1 MTHKR
6 IKMIESVLG
15 SPDGIHSLKYERG
28 EIYDVPEHLAAIFAK
43 RKLAQVATETLVVD
57 FPDDDQG
64 GGTEKVAAAADSG
77 TEDAEQPEVAR
88 VDDGPAEGAAVE
100 VLQITDATDS
110 GDDAKP
116 KKKPRKTRKFSAEQQ
131 E

>member
-43 RKLAQVATETLVVD
+43 RNLAQVATETLVVD
-57 FPDDDQG
+57 FPDDEQG
-64 GGTEKVAAAADSG
+64 GGVDETAAAPAQD
-77 TEDAEQPEVAR
+77 EQEAAR
-88 VDDGPAEGAAVE
+88 VDDAAPKGAITEAVQVTVTAEAEKPVE
-100 VLQITDATDS
+100 PE
-110 GDDAKP
+110 KP
-116 KKKPRKTRKFSAEQQ
+116 KTSRKKRKFEAEN
-131 E
+131 